1 VICYLTT
8 LIQGGYIIANNGR
21 EHRLLENG
29 VVVFQDDKIIH
40 VGKSYSG
47 TVDEKIDARGKIVS
61 PGLINSHFHIGA
73 PLDNSTFAVDADGFQ
88 AAFQNPNIVI
98 GTGLEAADEMSE
110 EKFRAVAQ
118 WCLCALLKSG
128 CTTIVEFGSLKESL
142 VNLVGESGLR
152 AYLGPYFSNALPY
165 TGKDGSYYNKDWSDE
180 RGFTG
185 LDKGRQFFEKYDGA
199 HDGRVRGLLYPMV
212 VGWCTPNLLKETKKV
227 ANELNSGIAIH
238 VASRIF
244 DFQDILR
251 KYHKTPIG
259 LLEALDF
266 LGPEVL
272 IVHALQVTGHS
283 WSAYPGDSDLYALA
297 KAGGVC
303 NCPLVYARFTGTG
316 WESYQR
322 YKNAGANIVL
332 GTDTWPLDLIHEMR
346 VASLVGKIKDG
357 DRTAA
362 SSVDVYNAITV
373 NGAKTLRRDDL
384 GKLIKGAKADIILID
399 VDSFRWAPI
408 ADPIKSL
415 VHSGTMDDVDT
426 VIVDGKTLVKNKRIL
441 GIDEKKVMH
450 NVRDVAREIWA
461 NVPKRDWL
469 GRGIYD
475 FGPMSIKPFDT

>member
-1 VICYLTT
+1 MWDLTT
-8 LIQGGYIIANNGR
+8 LIQGGFIIANNGS

-29 VVVFQDDKIIH
+29 VVVFQDDTIIH
-40 VGKSYSG
+40 VGKSYTG
-47 TVDEKIDARGKIVS
+47 RVDRKIDARGKIVS
-61 PGLINSHFHIGA
+61 PGFINSHFHIGA

-98 GTGLEAADEMSE
+98 GTGLETADTMSE
-110 EKFRAVAQ
+110 DKFRAVAQ
-118 WCLCALLKSG
+118 WSLCALLKSG
-128 CTTIVEFGSLKESL
+128 CTTVVELGSLKESL
-142 VNLVGESGLR
+142 VNLVGEAGLR

-180 RGFTG
+180 RGVKG
-185 LDKGRQFFEKYDGA
+185 LERGQQFIEKHDGA
-199 HDGRVRGLLYPMV
+199 FDGRIRSLLCPMV
-212 VGWCTPNLLKETKKV
+212 VGWCTPDLLQETKKV
-227 ANELNSGIAIH
+227 ASEMNSGIAIH

-259 LLEALDF
+259 LLDSLNF

-283 WSAYPGDSDLYALA
+283 WSAYPGDSDLYSLA

-316 WESYQR
+316 WESYNR
-322 YKNAGANIVL
+322 YKNAGINIVL

-357 DRTAA
+357 DRTVA

-373 NGAKTLRRDDL
+373 NGAKALRRNDL
-384 GKLIKGAKADIILID
+384 GKLRKGAKADIVIID
-399 VDSFRWAPI
+399 VDNFRWAPI

-415 VHSGTMDDVDT
+415 VHSGTMDDIDT
-426 VIVDGKTLVKNKRIL
+426 VIVDGKTLVEKKQLI
-441 GIDEKKVMH
+441 GIDEKKIMR
-450 NVRDVAREIWA
+450 NVREVAREIWA
-461 NVPKRDWL
+461 KVPERDWL

-475 FGPMSIKPFDT
+475 FGPMSIKPFKS